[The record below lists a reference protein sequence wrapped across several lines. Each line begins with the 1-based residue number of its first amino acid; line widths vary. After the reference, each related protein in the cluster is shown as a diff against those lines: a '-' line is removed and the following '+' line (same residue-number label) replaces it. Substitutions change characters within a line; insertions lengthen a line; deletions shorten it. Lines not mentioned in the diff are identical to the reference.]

1 MNGNFLQVDT
11 PALDHHANQTAAY
24 ADSLA
29 HGISQGN
36 SVAQNM
42 MPGFDGDVGRMS
54 LEVHENRDPGLQRG
68 QVWAQGQSD
77 GVRLMNQH
85 YDQMSAFGGQRLG
98 AVPTA

>member
-11 PALDHHANQTAAY
+11 PALDHHANQTASY
-24 ADSLA
+24 ADSLG
-29 HGISQGN
+29 HGIRQGN
-36 SVAQNM
+36 TVAQNM
-42 MPGFDGDVGRMS
+42 VPGFDGDVGRMS
-54 LEVHENRDPGLQRG
+54 LQVHENRDPGLQRG

-85 YDQMSAFGGQRLG
+85 YEQMSAFGGQRLG